1 MAPITLKQYV
11 VLSFGLLLGL
21 FVHLLNVYDFY
32 FYHIIMHITITKAST
47 MIITNAG
54 LLTLYFLGKVI
65 LNMFVGR
72 LRDIE
77 LEEIIDQ
84 GRMFLLDTIFFLLFS
99 SPTIDNVEVGA
110 MVLSRYITLVLI
122 LKLLHLISHIRINH
136 MFELDRPKT
145 IAIVRMAALLNILL
159 VIDINLVFKYYGLLS
174 KDSTLRLWVF
184 FESVSLLVSCSTSI
198 GKYLVHVVDLK
209 LQAIQLAIRQEEDGT
224 LEQGNAYSSGMQA
237 HNFVWS
243 NKNAILFYMEV
254 FGDICSLI
262 TYLLFIILFLVL
274 NPSRIPLYI
283 MGDIFHVLKALYNK
297 LSSFKRYRKLTKNI
311 ETRLQEA
318 TLEEIERIDTCIVCR
333 DTLYI
338 GSKKIPCGHVFHLD
352 CLKSWFIQ
360 QQTCPICRAPIT
372 IQDEEPEPSSA
383 TTVED
388 SNHPQAT
395 ENHSEV
401 NNVEDL
407 VSSDQTR
414 ANINSEPA
422 STSVSSA
429 FNSNESRSSATQNS
443 SSSIEDN
450 SGSVKRILKSWLVS
464 EHKAKSI
471 EELASTKVTKDP
483 KRTKLQI
490 SKHSLFKT
498 KCYLSNPKASKF
510 VNSGDHINSL
520 PPQVLSLQPQILLE
534 LNKTLDQRTF
544 GGEYESQEFSEMMSK
559 MYKKNADIWLNR
571 ITKLVNTREHS
582 FIQHSALVEQ
592 KSSNHIQEESL
603 SNMYESSCR
612 ADPLRNL
619 MDAVNTQ
626 LKETK
631 NINKAA

>member
-1 MAPITLKQYV
+1 MSPITLKQYV
-11 VLSFGLLLGL
+11 LLSFGLLLGL
-21 FVHLLNVYDFY
+21 FVHLLSVYDFY

-99 SPTIDNVEVGA
+99 SPTIDNIEVGA
-110 MVLSRYITLVLI
+110 MVLSRYITLILV

-145 IAIVRMAALLNILL
+145 TAIVRMAALLNILL
-159 VIDINLVFKYYGLLS
+159 IIDISLVFKYYGLLS

-209 LQAIQLAIRQEEDGT
+209 LQAIQLLMRQEEDGT
-224 LEQGNAYSSGMQA
+224 PEQGNTHSSGMQA

-243 NKNAILFYMEV
+243 NKNAILFYLEV

-283 MGDIFHVLKALYNK
+283 MGDIFHVLKALYSK
-297 LSSFKRYRKLTKNI
+297 LSSFRRYRKLTKNI

-372 IQDEEPEPSSA
+372 IRDEEPEHSA
-383 TTVED
+383 TTAEED
-388 SNHPQAT
+388 NNSPQIP
-395 ENHSEV
+395 
-401 NNVEDL
+401 EDQGETNDIKDPT
-407 VSSDQTR
+407 SSDQ
-414 ANINSEPA
+414 AKPNINSEP
-422 STSVSSA
+422 TSAPSSSA
-429 FNSNESRSSATQNS
+429 FNSNESGSSTDVS
-443 SSSIEDN
+443 SDSFKKIFKN
-450 SGSVKRILKSWLVS
+450 WIVS
-464 EHKAKSI
+464 EHKAKPV
-471 EELASTKVTKDP
+471 EETTSTRMAKDLKETKF
-483 KRTKLQI
+483 QI
-490 SKHSLFKT
+490 SKHPLFKS
-498 KCYLSNPKASKF
+498 KRDDLYRKVSKAA
-510 VNSGDHINSL
+510 NRGDHINSL
-520 PPQVLSLQPQILLE
+520 PPQLLSLQPQILLE
-534 LNKTLDQRTF
+534 LNKNLEQRTF
-544 GGEYESQEFSEMMSK
+544 GSEYGSQEFSEMMSK
-559 MYKKNADIWLNR
+559 MYKKNADIWLNMVSEL
-571 ITKLVNTREHS
+571 IKAKEQNC
-582 FIQHSALVEQ
+582 IQHSVPIER
-592 KSSNHIQEESL
+592 KSSIHIQGESL
-603 SNMYESSCR
+603 SNMYESSSR

-619 MDAVNTQ
+619 MDAVNNQ
-626 LKETK
+626 LNETK

>member
-1 MAPITLKQYV
+1 
-11 VLSFGLLLGL
+11 
-21 FVHLLNVYDFY
+21 
-32 FYHIIMHITITKAST
+32 MHITITKAST

-54 LLTLYFLGKVI
+54 LLALYFLCKLV
-65 LNMFVGR
+65 LNIFVGR

-145 IAIVRMAALLNILL
+145 ITIIRMAALLNILL
-159 VIDINLVFKYYGLLS
+159 VIDVSLVFKYYGLLS

-184 FESVSLLVSCSTSI
+184 FETVSLFVSCSTSI
-198 GKYLVHVVDLK
+198 GKYLVHIVDLK
-209 LQAIQLAIRQEEDGT
+209 LQAIQLTMRQEDDEAP
-224 LEQGNAYSSGMQA
+224 EQENTNSPRTQA

-254 FGDICSLI
+254 FGDVCSLI

-283 MGDIFHVLKALYNK
+283 MGDIFHVLKALYSK
-297 LSSFKRYRKLTKNI
+297 LSSFRRYRKLTKNI

-318 TLEEIERIDTCIVCR
+318 TIEEIERIDTCIVCR
-333 DTLYI
+333 DILYI

-372 IQDEEPEPSSA
+372 IQDEETEPLTAETGEGNNPPEVSE
-383 TTVED
+383 T
-388 SNHPQAT
+388 NI
-395 ENHSEV
+395 EV
-401 NNVEDL
+401 NNTVDDSGQL
-407 VSSDQTR
+407 DQLKTISNPDTVV
-414 ANINSEPA
+414 APA
-422 STSVSSA
+422 SSSLSNSSESKNFIA
-429 FNSNESRSSATQNS
+429 PNFSSSNEES
-443 SSSIEDN
+443 
-450 SGSVKRILKSWLVS
+450 SGSVKRILKNWLVT
-464 EHKAKSI
+464 EHKTTA
-471 EELASTKVTKDP
+471 EEQVSTKVTNDP
-483 KRTKLQI
+483 KLKKFQI
-490 SKHSLFKT
+490 SKHPLFKSKSGKST
-498 KCYLSNPKASKF
+498 PNIARSMNRVGDYNTSN
-510 VNSGDHINSL
+510 L
-520 PPQVLSLQPQILLE
+520 PPQILALQPQVLLE
-534 LNKTLDQRTF
+534 LNKALDQKTS
-544 GGEYESQEFSEMMSK
+544 GHEYESLEFYEMMSK
-559 MYKKNADIWLNR
+559 MYKRNADVWLNR
-571 ITKLVNTREHS
+571 INELINTKDRIL
-582 FIQHSALVEQ
+582 IQYSAQDDQ
-592 KSSNHIQEESL
+592 KITSNMKGDGL
-603 SNMYESSCR
+603 SNIYENRSYQ

-626 LKETK
+626 LNETNLK
-631 NINKAA
+631 S